1 MGFIMKAAIKRFTR
15 KNFTLEAETV
25 RLLER
30 VPKGL
35 QSRFVNEAIRR
46 EVASR
51 GRKTLEQRIREG
63 AGKNA
68 EINLRVAEEWF
79 GVDEEAWPH
88 AEEGRARK
96 GR

>member
-1 MGFIMKAAIKRFTR
+1 MKAATKRFTR

-30 VPKGL
+30 VPKGM
-35 QSRFVNEAIRR
+35 QSRFVNDAIRR

-51 GRKTLEQRIREG
+51 ARKTLEQRIREG
-63 AGKNA
+63 ARKNA
-68 EINLRVAEEWF
+68 ELNLRVAEEWF
-79 GVDEEAWPH
+79 KVDEESWQHP
-88 AEEGRARK
+88 EEERAPK